1 MKVVQFNNGLYYG
14 QLDYFYKK
22 IGLGVYIYDDSCLYF
37 GQWKNDLYN
46 GEGLI
51 IFPFGGILK
60 ATFKNHSIEGIGILI
75 TNNEVMIGEYQ
86 NSVLINKALLFNGI
100 QWKLR
105 SFLKNGQYEDYDC
118 QPSKEQKLFSEFIK
132 QYPQLYKSKLLL
144 SLVGF
149 IINDNQMYIGEF
161 KNNKLDGL
169 GRLLDFDK
177 RILED
182 GYYKNGLL
190 QKGFRYYVE
199 NNSFEQVQLV
209 FEQGSF
215 DYKIIMSGMNFPSE
229 LIQKQR
235 ALIHLTSK
243 QYISKS
249 QEIHYFHN
257 RYQKCNN
264 QIKPLLKI
272 TLNQFIF
279 DEDVSN
285 EGETN
290 KPIEHVRK
298 ASFHNEKNKQLD
310 EQTTSRTSSFH
321 EKSRQFELDM
331 CKIEFENALK
341 PLPINIK
348 QPQRKRIF
356 DKYNF

>member
-22 IGLGVYIYDDSCLYF
+22 IGLGVYVYDDSTLYF

-51 IFPFGGILK
+51 IFPYGAILK
-60 ATFKNHSIEGIGILI
+60 ATFKNNSIEGIGIFI
-75 TNNEVMIGEYQ
+75 TNTEVLIGEYQ
-86 NSVLINKALLFNGI
+86 NSVLMNKALLFNGK

-105 SFLKNGQYEDYDC
+105 SFFKNGQYEDVDC

-132 QYPQLYKSKLLL
+132 QYPSLYKSKLLL

-149 IINDNQMYIGEF
+149 MIHENQMYIGEF

-169 GRLLDFDK
+169 GRILDFDK

-199 NNSFEQVQLV
+199 NNTFEQVQLV

-215 DYKIIMSGMNFPSE
+215 EYKIIMKGNDFPNE
-229 LIQKQR
+229 LIQKSR
-235 ALIHLTSK
+235 ALMHLTSK

-257 RYQKCNN
+257 RYQKCNH

-272 TLNQFIF
+272 TLNQFII

-310 EQTTSRTSSFH
+310 EQTTTRTISFH

-331 CKIEFENALK
+331 YKIDFENALR
-341 PLPINIK
+341 PMPINVK